1 MHSILILFQV
11 NVHNY
16 YTNTT
21 LAHKKT
27 HLKAPSSQ
35 KEHSR

>member
-1 MHSILILFQV
+1 MLYNQILFRV
-11 NVHNY
+11 NVRNY

-21 LAHKKT
+21 SAHKKT
-27 HLKAPSSQ
+27 RLKTPSSQ